1 MSREQL
7 LPGLTGFRMEP
18 LRANTL
24 RDEPDWVLVERITG
38 KKCPE
43 TVNLRTLSRMTET
56 ELSRTLGLSDSQ
68 GKKLGAALVLADRLA
83 HEGIERGD
91 MIRSAK
97 DVFPIF
103 AGAAKDAKKEGFYA
117 VTLDQKH
124 RVIDLHR
131 ISEGT
136 LSMTPVH
143 PREAFNPAVRDSA
156 AAVIFVHNHPS
167 GNPEPSEDDRLLT
180 ERLAESGN
188 LLGIRVLDHVVIG
201 DGAFVS
207 LRDRGAIHEEP
218 RVSQA
223 AETEYA
229 GGAKESSE
237 QEFGINTHLSPPG
250 RKTRETSMEKQKETS
265 PDFIG
270 GDPPNTHLT
279 FGFGSGALKY
289 MDVTLSSDDWNR
301 MVENAARGYTGHLLE
316 KQEDG
321 VSVLVRSY
329 KGTGEERAAALN
341 DMFRLNHSI
350 PESENR
356 TPFSVIDHTHFERAF
371 PEMTRQPPLQE
382 NGKNQDRK
390 GKGFSV
396 GTPRTFLVAPR
407 EKTDGSPAPD
417 YTGLVVIGKTAHKVD
432 LWKDGQIQIA
442 RLDTDRFISVGS
454 GRLSPAG
461 PGELSGPVPV
471 QTAPDVKT
479 SVELGIRGIGNGT
492 PVHLS
497 ISEGRSERTIDR
509 SQKPEMGISR

>member
-1 MSREQL
+1 MSRYQL
-7 LPGLTGFRMEP
+7 LPGLTVFRTEP

-43 TVNLRTLSRMTET
+43 TVNLRALSRMTET
-56 ELSRTLGLSDSQ
+56 ELTRTLGLSDSQ

-91 MIRSAK
+91 TIRSAK

-103 AGAAKDAKKEGFYA
+103 AGEAKDAKKEGFYA

-136 LSMTPVH
+136 LSMSPVH
-143 PREAFNPAVRDSA
+143 PREAFNPIIRDSA
-156 AAVIFVHNHPS
+156 AAVVFVHNHPS

-180 ERLAESGN
+180 ARLAGSGN

-201 DGAFVS
+201 DGCFVS
-207 LRDRGAIHEEP
+207 LRDRGAIPEVP
-218 RVSQA
+218 RVGQA

-229 GGAKESSE
+229 GGVEESNGKDYGGNS
-237 QEFGINTHLSPPG
+237 SPFPSG
-250 RKTRETSMEKQKETS
+250 SKTRESFMKKTQETR
-265 PDFIG
+265 PDFIVE
-270 GDPPNTHLT
+270 DPPNTHLT
-279 FGFGSGALKY
+279 FEFGSGVLKY
-289 MDVTLSSDDWNR
+289 MDVTLSSDDWNK

-321 VSVLVRSY
+321 VSVLLRSY
-329 KGTGEERAAALN
+329 KGTGEERTAALN

-356 TPFSVIDHTHFERAF
+356 APYSVIDHSHFERAF
-371 PEMTRQPPLQE
+371 PEEPPLQE
-382 NGKNQDRK
+382 NDKTLDQKEK
-390 GKGFSV
+390 GISI

-407 EKTDGSPAPD
+407 EKTDGSSAPD

-454 GRLSPAG
+454 GRLSSAG
-461 PGELSGPVPV
+461 PGELSGPIPV

-492 PVHLS
+492 PIHLS
-497 ISEGRSERTIDR
+497 ISEGRSERTIGR
-509 SQKPEMGISR
+509 SQKPKRGISR